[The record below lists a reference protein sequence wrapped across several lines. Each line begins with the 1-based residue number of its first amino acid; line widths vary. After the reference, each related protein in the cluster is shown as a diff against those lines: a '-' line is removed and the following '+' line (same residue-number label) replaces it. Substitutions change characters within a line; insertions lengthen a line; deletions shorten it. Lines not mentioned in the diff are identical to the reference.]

1 MALKQDKDRA
11 KANFPGANCKIRK
24 SLAMEKCQTMNSA
37 QLLRL
42 IQNLIRVWV
51 VVDVNAKQGCRVK
64 TGNLSTDWLNWITL
78 RAGSSRTMHAPSIG
92 GQVLILSIGGE
103 LMTAF
108 VLTGIFFDQYPEPTT
123 SLKADHRVYSDGAV
137 IEYEPANGVLK
148 DSGVKNAHIEAIK
161 SIHAS
166 TEKVMVT
173 AKTEILLDA
182 PEVIYSKKLTTATL
196 DVKAGGTMT
205 GNITPTGQFS
215 SNGIVIDKHKH
226 GGVKRGGE
234 QTDGP
239 Q

>member
-1 MALKQDKDRA
+1 MH
-11 KANFPGANCKIRK
+11 
-24 SLAMEKCQTMNSA
+24 SA

-42 IQNLIRVWV
+42 IRNLIRVGV
-51 VVDVNAKQGCRVK
+51 VVDVDAKQGCRVK
-64 TGNLSTDWLNWITL
+64 TGNLTTDWLNWLTL

-92 GQVLILSIGGE
+92 EQVLILSIGGE
-103 LMTAF
+103 LTTAF
-108 VLTGIFFDQYPEPTT
+108 VLMGIFSDHYPEPTT
-123 SLKADHRVYSDGAV
+123 SLTADHRLYSDGAV
-137 IEYEPANGVLK
+137 IEYEPATGVLK
-148 DSGVKNAHIEAIK
+148 ASGIKNARIDAIE

-166 TEKVMVT
+166 AEKVMVT

-182 PEVIYSKKLTTATL
+182 PEVICSKKLTIGTL

-205 GNITPTGQFS
+205 GNISHTGQFS

-226 GGVKRGGE
+226 SGVKRGGE